1 MSESHVKVAP
11 ETAADHKWPQF
22 NPNIAIAGGPRRSS
36 LGDKGGFV
44 RRPDLLPRSAVLRI
58 FFLLAL
64 RLSLGSLFLVQP
76 ERLDDS
82 SLGQDVQLFGER
94 NHSKGR
100 PVGVTEKAE
109 RGLRVFPARYD
120 PLTVVIDLR

>member
-1 MSESHVKVAP
+1 MATIQSEHSLP
-11 ETAADHKWPQF
+11 
-22 NPNIAIAGGPRRSS
+22 IAGGPRRGS
-36 LGDKGGFV
+36 LREKGGSV

-58 FFLLAL
+58 LFLLAL
-64 RLSLGSLFLVQP
+64 RFSLGSLFLLQP

-82 SLGQDVQLFGER
+82 SLGQGVQLFGER